1 MDEKHNRRWDY
12 CPMGVRNSQDIAG
25 LKEWQR
31 RQNGTL
37 DKINKKLDT
46 LHNMIIAGFGSL
58 LLAGIVAVLGV
69 IFGG

>member
-1 MDEKHNRRWDY
+1 MDDYKRRWED
-12 CPMGVRNSQDIAG
+12 CPIGIGNRADIDS

-46 LHNMIIAGFGSL
+46 LHNMLIAGFGSL
-58 LLAGIVAVLGV
+58 LLAGIIAVLGL
-69 IFGG
+69 ILD